1 MKTLSLRPGGICFGN
16 SPQTDLNLLMTII
29 VSNGLPYGRRSKP
42 GGTASVSADS
52 AFACDPE
59 LAFVESVSPDS
70 QLIFSVS
77 IGDSS
82 VKKAVFRVSVRHW
95 EKRRVSKNF

>member
-1 MKTLSLRPGGICFGN
+1 LYDQKEFL
-16 SPQTDLNLLMTII
+16 SPQTDLNLLMTVI
-29 VSNGLPYGRRSKP
+29 VSDGLPYGRRLKP

-70 QLIFSVS
+70 RLNANPV
-77 IGDSS
+77 
-82 VKKAVFRVSVRHW
+82 VAVSVLL
-95 EKRRVSKNF
+95 